1 MKSIPNIQ
9 NFHFTTEVRVRL
21 NETDTIGIV
30 FHGHFFTYMDV
41 GRIDYLRNLDL
52 METHRPIKGFDSAVV
67 HASCDFVSPARFE
80 DVVTIHVR
88 IAELGKSSMTFEFLL
103 VNKKQNRLLG
113 NGKNVLVA
121 LDGNLWI
128 PIDIPESFRK
138 TIRDFEGDSLKETWK
153 PA

>member
-1 MKSIPNIQ
+1 MKPIQNSQ
-9 NFHFTTEVRVRL
+9 NFHFVSEVRVRL
-21 NETDTIGIV
+21 NETDTMGIV

-52 METHRPIKGFDSAVV
+52 MEPHRPIKGFDSAVV
-67 HASCDFVSPARFE
+67 HASSDFVSPARFE
-80 DVVTIHVR
+80 DIVTIHIR

-121 LDGNLWI
+121 LDGKSWK
-128 PIDIPESFRK
+128 PIEIPESFRK
-138 TIRDFEGDSLKETWK
+138 IIREFEGESLKETWK
-153 PA
+153 PS